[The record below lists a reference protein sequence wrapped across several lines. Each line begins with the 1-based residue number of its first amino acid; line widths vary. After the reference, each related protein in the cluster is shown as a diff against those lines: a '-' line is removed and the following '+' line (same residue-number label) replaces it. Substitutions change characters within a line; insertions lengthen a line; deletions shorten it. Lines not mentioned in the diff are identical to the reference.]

1 MSLSA
6 ILKARFLRTPDFLR
20 YPSKDRINIWDVIML
35 LSFSVM
41 GLLLMETEGW
51 ELPRLF
57 IHKLLL
63 DCGAVQADALTV
75 DRLALMVNTSHEIE
89 KAEVQNHVE
98 TKLSEEETDC
108 ILHPEDDH
116 PGLLPVDESV
126 HVGRVM
132 IFSSTTTVGLGRKAC
147 HHHYKASA
155 QSSSISSLY

>member
-1 MSLSA
+1 
-6 ILKARFLRTPDFLR
+6 
-20 YPSKDRINIWDVIML
+20 
-35 LSFSVM
+35 M

-75 DRLALMVNTSHEIE
+75 DRLALMEKYFGDVRLSHEIE

-132 IFSSTTTVGLGRKAC
+132 IFSSTTTVGLGRRAC
-147 HHHYKASA
+147 HTHYKASA